1 MSTTE
6 LRAVETLLERM
17 LPDPKG
23 FAERVFDQLVERL
36 SSDLPQ
42 GVAPVGAPTY
52 DSTATEVLS
61 DRNTLFAAAVG
72 ACECW
77 GEDPRCPRC
86 SGHGSPGW
94 MPPDSRLYAE
104 YITPAVMRF
113 DDQTSGQTSDDR
125 TSGREAKPDQPP
137 TEGAPE

>member
-6 LRAVETLLERM
+6 LGAVETLLERM

-42 GVAPVGAPTY
+42 GAAPAGAPTY

-94 MPPDSRLYAE
+94 MPPDSQLYAE
-104 YITPAVMRF
+104 YIAPAVMR
-113 DDQTSGQTSDDR
+113 SDGR
-125 TSGREAKPDQPP
+125 TSGREDTPDQPP